1 MMGMA
6 EAGEKAGLS
15 QKRKQTDEF
24 RRALESATSSIL
36 NAEAFRKP
44 YPLIRFRDF
53 FPSDFYARL
62 VQSFPDVDRFAG
74 LNGDGT
80 RREYAL
86 YDERSDP
93 GSEESRELW
102 SIVRRVLASTEVAS
116 ALREKLD
123 EGFRIRARRS
133 GEGWPVPMHPRPVLY
148 TDLNGYAIKPHPDTR
163 RKVLTMQIYLPS
175 DDLQRELG
183 TAIYKISPMGVFAW
197 KSYGLVKDK
206 TVPFLPNSGY
216 AFVVIHPAFSLLR
229 SSWHGR
235 EAISVPV
242 EKPRLSILNTYY
254 RDPSPQPNGGHVRNG
269 WPRRPASSAHRE
281 VPKRAPDAALRRIFE
296 RRGIEMGEMAGRAIV
311 WPAETN
317 LHLARPLDDEL
328 LHRSWI
334 VSCGDRGA
342 EAADRPILVEPE
354 PAVARGHP
362 NQMGGRVIGDD
373 EGPEFAFA
381 PVIALTRHRPSRP
394 TRRCGA
400 EQRGECDQGE
410 TGVGHSA
417 WSSEDRNAKRC
428 ILSGPRACESAKF
441 PQPACGR
448 GGPKAARVA
457 MPL

>member
-1 MMGMA
+1 MTGVA
-6 EAGEKAGLS
+6 EAREKAS
-15 QKRKQTDEF
+15 SYRNDAADDEF
-24 RRALESATSSIL
+24 RSALESATNSIL

-62 VQSFPDVDRFAG
+62 LQRFPDVDRFAG

-93 GSEESRELW
+93 GSEESRALW
-102 SIVRRVLASTEVAS
+102 GIVRRVLASTEVAS

-123 EGFRIRARRS
+123 EGFRIRSRRS
-133 GEGWPVPMHPRPVLY
+133 GEGWPIPMHPRPVLY

-175 DDLQRELG
+175 DDSQRELG

-216 AFVVIHPAFSLLR
+216 AFVVIHPAYSLLR

-254 RDPSPQPNGGHVRNG
+254 RDPSPQPSGG
-269 WPRRPASSAHRE
+269 
-281 VPKRAPDAALRRIFE
+281 
-296 RRGIEMGEMAGRAIV
+296 M
-311 WPAETN
+311 
-317 LHLARPLDDEL
+317 
-328 LHRSWI
+328 
-334 VSCGDRGA
+334 
-342 EAADRPILVEPE
+342 
-354 PAVARGHP
+354 
-362 NQMGGRVIGDD
+362 
-373 EGPEFAFA
+373 
-381 PVIALTRHRPSRP
+381 
-394 TRRCGA
+394 
-400 EQRGECDQGE
+400 
-410 TGVGHSA
+410 
-417 WSSEDRNAKRC
+417 
-428 ILSGPRACESAKF
+428 
-441 PQPACGR
+441 
-448 GGPKAARVA
+448 
-457 MPL
+457 

>member
-1 MMGMA
+1 MTGVA
-6 EAGEKAGLS
+6 EASEKADS
-15 QKRKQTDEF
+15 YRNDAANDEF
-24 RRALESATSSIL
+24 RRALECATNSIL
-36 NAEAFRKP
+36 NAEAFREP

-53 FPSDFYARL
+53 FSSDFYARL
-62 VQSFPDVDRFAG
+62 LRRFPDVDRFAG

-123 EGFRIRARRS
+123 EGFRIRSRRS
-133 GEGWPVPMHPRPVLY
+133 GEAWPVPMHPRPVLY

-175 DDLQRELG
+175 DDSQRELG

-235 EAISVPV
+235 EAISVPI

-254 RDPSPQPNGGHVRNG
+254 RDPSPQPSGG
-269 WPRRPASSAHRE
+269 
-281 VPKRAPDAALRRIFE
+281 
-296 RRGIEMGEMAGRAIV
+296 M
-311 WPAETN
+311 
-317 LHLARPLDDEL
+317 
-328 LHRSWI
+328 
-334 VSCGDRGA
+334 
-342 EAADRPILVEPE
+342 
-354 PAVARGHP
+354 
-362 NQMGGRVIGDD
+362 
-373 EGPEFAFA
+373 
-381 PVIALTRHRPSRP
+381 
-394 TRRCGA
+394 
-400 EQRGECDQGE
+400 
-410 TGVGHSA
+410 
-417 WSSEDRNAKRC
+417 
-428 ILSGPRACESAKF
+428 
-441 PQPACGR
+441 
-448 GGPKAARVA
+448 
-457 MPL
+457 

>member
-1 MMGMA
+1 MSMA
-6 EAGEKAGLS
+6 EAGEKPGLS
-15 QKRKQTDEF
+15 QTRTEQGEF
-24 RRALESATSSIL
+24 QRALESATNSIL

-44 YPLIRFRDF
+44 YPLIQFRDF

-62 VQSFPDVDRFAG
+62 VQSFPEVERFAG

-93 GSEESRELW
+93 GSAESRELW

-123 EGFRIRARRS
+123 EGFRIRAKKS

-175 DDLQRELG
+175 DDSQRELG

-197 KSYGLVKDK
+197 KSYGLVKDR

-235 EAISVPV
+235 EAITVPI

-254 RDPSPQPNGGHVRNG
+254 RDPAPQP
-269 WPRRPASSAHRE
+269 
-281 VPKRAPDAALRRIFE
+281 D
-296 RRGIEMGEMAGRAIV
+296 
-311 WPAETN
+311 
-317 LHLARPLDDEL
+317 
-328 LHRSWI
+328 
-334 VSCGDRGA
+334 GA
-342 EAADRPILVEPE
+342 
-354 PAVARGHP
+354 
-362 NQMGGRVIGDD
+362 M
-373 EGPEFAFA
+373 
-381 PVIALTRHRPSRP
+381 
-394 TRRCGA
+394 
-400 EQRGECDQGE
+400 
-410 TGVGHSA
+410 
-417 WSSEDRNAKRC
+417 
-428 ILSGPRACESAKF
+428 
-441 PQPACGR
+441 
-448 GGPKAARVA
+448 
-457 MPL
+457 